1 MTDTAYKNPFE
12 TIAGKIVSKYSSRHE
27 QGRTVFNT
35 FDIEREA
42 HRRAVARGGKG
53 EYVFSDESVILV
65 VADEIYIKA
74 GRS

>member
-1 MTDTAYKNPFE
+1 MTDTANINPFE
-12 TIAGKIVSKYSSRHE
+12 TIAGSIVSKYSYHCE

-42 HRRAVARGGKG
+42 YRRAVAREEKG

-65 VADEIYIKA
+65 VCDDIYIKA
-74 GRS
+74 GKS